1 MDRADLELVVAIGR
15 TGSLTAAAR
24 LLHTAQP
31 PLSRRLQALERAVG
45 AQLFTRGRH
54 GATPTVVG
62 RTLIERAT
70 EALDAIARAE
80 QDTSDVAAGRAGR
93 LRIGVTPTLG
103 AELLPPSLAG
113 FRALHPLVR
122 IDLASSGD
130 SAGLR
135 ARVRDG
141 ELDVAVCVLDGTDE
155 PGVRVAAR
163 GEQRFVLIAPA
174 DLRLPRGPGRR
185 VPKHALIGLP
195 LVVISAGEGLRI
207 LVDQMLADVG
217 AEPVVA
223 IETSEREMLV
233 PFVAAGLGASIVP
246 EGFAR
251 QRAAAGLSTY
261 ELDPPVRRAV
271 GVVIGTGRPIEM
283 ISTFVDQ
290 VSAAGGFTK
299 RGARSPRS
307 RSPAPRR
314 TRP

>member
-1 MDRADLELVVAIGR
+1 MDRADLELVVAIAR

-24 LLHTAQP
+24 TLHTAQP

-45 AQLFTRGRH
+45 AELFTRGRH

-62 RTLIERAT
+62 RALVERA
-70 EALDAIARAE
+70 EQALDAITRAE

-103 AELLPPSLAG
+103 AELLPASLAG
-113 FRALHPLVR
+113 FRASHPDVR

-135 ARVRDG
+135 RGVRDG
-141 ELDVAVCVLDGTDE
+141 DLDVAVCVLDADDE
-155 PGVRVAAR
+155 AGVKIAAR

-174 DLRLPRGPGRR
+174 DMRLAKGTSRR
-185 VPKHALIGLP
+185 VSTRALVGLP
-195 LVVISAGEGLRI
+195 LVVISAGEGLRVV
-207 LVDQMLADVG
+207 VDQLLAGLG
-217 AEPVVA
+217 AEPVIT

-251 QRAAAGLSTY
+251 QRTATGLSTY
-261 ELDPPVRRAV
+261 ELEPPVKRAV
-271 GVVIGTGRPIEM
+271 GIVVGTGRP
-283 ISTFVDQ
+283 TALVTAFVGE
-290 VSAAGGFTK
+290 VVAVGKFT
-299 RGARSPRS
+299 RRAARS
-307 RSPAPRR
+307 RR
-314 TRP
+314 TPARGR